1 MTPTISL
8 KQLGL
13 LGDFRLLVI
22 LFIAFRVMM
31 LMVYQPLVIDNVERG
46 VGAQGDRLYHY
57 QLAELTKDG
66 YYPFLDWWS
75 EFPPVWYAITTTIY
89 QSQGE
94 AVDYGTW
101 SIVLAMFVLLFEVGN
116 LVLVRAIGS
125 HLHGELTGMMLAWVY
140 ALLFAP
146 IVFVFWNFE
155 SIVAFL
161 LLLGVYFL
169 LKGRDIRGGLAIGL
183 GALTKF
189 TPALIF
195 GAVFRYYK
203 PNRIIKILF
212 VALGLFILVYA
223 LLFVNASSNNKDTRY
238 VTTSLTAQFGKA
250 SYQTVWAL
258 LDGNYRTGN
267 FGSVESHFDLA
278 AADALYGNPPVIP
291 SWLRLGVAVL
301 IGLAVFITT
310 RRFDDK
316 GFVAF
321 VTITVLIFFLQAQGW
336 SPQWLAQ
343 IIPLVILC
351 FPTKNGV
358 LTSLILA
365 GVTFIEYP
373 VLFIR
378 TGDTGGEITG
388 ALMTPFVVLVVLR
401 TLILV
406 ALCVALY
413 LKLRQEPIK

>member
-1 MTPTISL
+1 MTTINL

-31 LMVYQPLVIDNVERG
+31 LMVYQPLIIDDIERG

-57 QLAELTKDG
+57 QLAELTKEGD
-66 YYPFLDWWS
+66 YPFYDWWS
-75 EFPPVWYAITTTIY
+75 EFPPVWYTLTTLVY

-94 AVDYGTW
+94 AVDYSTW
-101 SIVLAMFVLLFEVGN
+101 SILMAFIVLIFEAGN
-116 LVLVRAIGS
+116 LTLIRAIGT
-125 HLHGELTGMMLAWVY
+125 HLHGDLTGMMLGWVY

-146 IVFVFWNFE
+146 IAFVFWNFE
-155 SIVAFL
+155 ALVAFFL
-161 LLLGVYFL
+161 LLGLYFI
-169 LKGRDIRGGLAIGL
+169 LKKRDIRGGLAIGL

-189 TPALIF
+189 TPALLF
-195 GAVFRYYK
+195 GAIFRYYK
-203 PNRIIKILF
+203 PNRIIKVAVIAVGLFGVVYTILF
-212 VALGLFILVYA
+212 F
-223 LLFVNASSNNKDTRY
+223 NAQSNERDTRM

-258 LDGNYRTGN
+258 IDGNYRTGN
-267 FGSVESHFDLA
+267 FGSVESHYDPT

-291 SWLRLGVAVL
+291 SWVRLGVAVA
-301 IGLAVFITT
+301 IGLFIFITT
-310 RRFDDK
+310 RRYDDK

-351 FPTKNGV
+351 FPTKNGI
-358 LTSLILA
+358 LTALILA

-388 ALMTPFVVLVVLR
+388 ALMTPFIALVLIR
-401 TLILV
+401 TLILI
-406 ALCVALY
+406 ALCIELY
-413 LKLRQEPIK
+413 LKLRQEPVS

>member
-1 MTPTISL
+1 MMVNH

-31 LMVYQPLVIDNVERG
+31 LMVYQPLLINDVERG

-57 QLAELTKDG
+57 QLAQLTGEGD
-66 YYPFLDWWS
+66 YPFFDWWS
-75 EFPPVWYAITTTIY
+75 EFPPIWYTLTTLVY

-94 AVDYGTW
+94 AVDYSTW
-101 SIVLAMFVLLFEVGN
+101 SILMAFIVLLFEVGN
-116 LVLVRAIGS
+116 LILIRAIGT
-125 HLHGELTGMMLAWVY
+125 HLHGDIIGMGLAWVY

-146 IVFVFWNFE
+146 LVFVFWNFE
-155 SIVAFL
+155 SLVAFFL
-161 LLLGVYFL
+161 LLGIYFI
-169 LKGRDIRGGLAIGL
+169 LKQRDIRGGLAIGL

-195 GAVFRYYK
+195 GALLRYQK
-203 PNRIIKILF
+203 PRRFIKIGV
-212 VALGLFILVYA
+212 VAVGLFALVYA
-223 LLFVNASSNNKDTRY
+223 VLIANASANDKDIRF

-267 FGSVESHFDLA
+267 FGSVQSHYDLS
-278 AADALYGNPPVIP
+278 AADELYGNPAVIP
-291 SWLRLGVAVL
+291 SWIRLAVAGA
-301 IGLAVFITT
+301 IGLFIFITT
-310 RRFDDK
+310 RRYDDK

-321 VTITVLIFFLQAQGW
+321 VTITVIIFFLQAQGW

-343 IIPLVILC
+343 IIPLMLFC
-351 FPTKNGV
+351 FPTKNGI
-358 LTSLILA
+358 LTALILA
-365 GVTFIEYP
+365 GVVFIEYP

-388 ALMTPFVVLVVLR
+388 ELVASFVALILIR

-406 ALCVALY
+406 LLCVGLY
-413 LKLRQEPIK
+413 LKLREEPT

>member
-1 MTPTISL
+1 MTVNL

-31 LMVYQPLVIDNVERG
+31 LMVYQPLLINDVERG

-57 QLAELTKDG
+57 QLAQLTGEGD
-66 YYPFLDWWS
+66 YPFFDWWS
-75 EFPPVWYAITTTIY
+75 EFPPVWYTLTTLVY

-94 AVDYGTW
+94 AVDYSTW
-101 SIVLAMFVLLFEVGN
+101 SILMAFIVLLFEVGN
-116 LVLVRAIGS
+116 LILIRAIGT
-125 HLHGELTGMMLAWVY
+125 HLHGDITGMGLAWVY

-146 IVFVFWNFE
+146 LVFVFWNFE
-155 SIVAFL
+155 SLVAFFL
-161 LLLGVYFL
+161 LLGIYFI
-169 LKGRDIRGGLAIGL
+169 LKQRDIRGGLAIGL

-195 GAVFRYYK
+195 GALLRYQKPRRFVKIGVVAVGVF
-203 PNRIIKILF
+203 
-212 VALGLFILVYA
+212 ALVYA
-223 LLFVNASSNNKDTRY
+223 ILIANASANDKDIRF

-267 FGSVESHFDLA
+267 FGSVESHYDLS
-278 AADALYGNPPVIP
+278 AADTLYGNPPVIP
-291 SWLRLGVAVL
+291 SWIRLAVAGV
-301 IGLAVFITT
+301 IGLFIFITT
-310 RRFDDK
+310 RRYDDK

-321 VTITVLIFFLQAQGW
+321 VTITVIIFFLQAQGW

-343 IIPLVILC
+343 IIPLMLLC
-351 FPTKNGV
+351 FPTKNGI
-358 LTSLILA
+358 LTALILA
-365 GVTFIEYP
+365 GVVFIEYP

-388 ALMTPFVVLVVLR
+388 GLVAPFVALILIR

-406 ALCVALY
+406 LLCVGLY
-413 LKLRQEPIK
+413 LKLREEPT